1 MNSTIRKIFFL
12 LFLPAAAVFAV
23 EAAHANARQANIT
36 DVIVTNSEKDVIV
49 YLSLKDCFTPEMEKA
64 VFAGITT
71 TFIFTIELYLHRGVW
86 FDKKISS
93 VEIRHSM
100 KYDNIKRT
108 LFVSYSHRGARGEPE
123 QFTDFTKAQRAMTDL
138 NGVPVA
144 ELADLDRSR
153 RYYVRIRA
161 KLDKVPLPMD
171 IRNTMLF
178 SSLWYFET
186 DWVRQDFVY

>member
-1 MNSTIRKIFFL
+1 MNSTIRKFFFL
-12 LFLPAAAVFAV
+12 LFLAAAVFAAGTAPV
-23 EAAHANARQANIT
+23 NAQQANIT
-36 DVIVTNSEKDVIV
+36 DVIVTNSEENVIV
-49 YLSLKDCFTPEMEKA
+49 YLSLGNCFTPEMEEA

-71 TFIFTIELYLHRGVW
+71 TFIFTIELYRHRSIW

-93 VEIRHSM
+93 VTIRHSM

-108 LFVSYSHRGARGEPE
+108 LFVSYSHRGVRGEPE

-144 ELADLDRSR
+144 ELADLDRGR

-161 KLDKVPLPMD
+161 ELDKVPLPMD
-171 IRNTMLF
+171 IKNTMLF